1 MASVDSLTF
10 DLADCELV
18 QQAEAER
25 IWVNPDHVAHRLKF
39 DTGVI
44 YWPFDLT
51 DPDAARAFYRRE
63 CELNR
68 GVMLEMEPVTAAGVE
83 GLAGVFKYRS
93 PIPGSLGM
101 AYVGIL
107 WLPFR
112 DCRFQVNVEAV
123 EQGTTGMR
131 EAAVMVIEGDKWP
144 MEPQAEI
151 PVINSQEE
159 LDALYAKAREKPL
172 KRLPS
177 DDPKYDASFP
187 QHPLSLVRAGL
198 ARVIA
203 SARLGSDARGLQPH
217 RVSR

>member
-10 DLADCELV
+10 DLADSELV
-18 QQAEAER
+18 QQADSER
-25 IWVNPDHVAHRLKF
+25 IWVSPDSVAYRLKF
-39 DTGVI
+39 DRGAI

-51 DPDAARAFYRRE
+51 DPVAAREFYRRE
-63 CELNR
+63 CGQNA
-68 GVMLEMEPVTAAGVE
+68 GVMLEMEPVTAAGAE
-83 GLAGVFKYRS
+83 GLSGVFKYRS
-93 PIPGSLGM
+93 PVPGSLGM

-123 EQGTTGMR
+123 EMGTTGMR

-151 PVINSQEE
+151 PIINSQEE
-159 LDALYAKAREKPL
+159 LDALYAKAWERPL
-172 KRLPS
+172 RWLPS

-187 QHPLSLVRAGL
+187 QHPLALVRAGL
-198 ARVIA
+198 ARAIA
-203 SARLGSDARGLQPH
+203 TAQLGPDARGLAPH
-217 RVSR
+217 RVGR

>member
-18 QQAEAER
+18 QQAETER
-25 IWVNPDHVAHRLKF
+25 IWVSADHVAHRLKF
-39 DTGVI
+39 DHGVI

-51 DPDAARAFYRRE
+51 DPDAARAFYRQE
-63 CELNR
+63 CEQNA
-68 GVMLEMEPVTAAGVE
+68 GVMLEMEPVTAAGAE

-93 PIPGSLGM
+93 PVPVGLGM

-112 DCRFQVNVEAV
+112 DYRFQVNVEAV

-131 EAAVMVIEGDKWP
+131 EAAVMVVEGDKWP
-144 MEPQAEI
+144 MEQQAEI

-159 LDALYAKAREKPL
+159 LDALYAKARQRPL
-172 KRLPS
+172 RQLPS
-177 DDPKYDASFP
+177 DDPKYDTSFP
-187 QHPLSLVRAGL
+187 RHPLSLVRAGL
-198 ARVIA
+198 SRVIA
-203 SARLGSDARGLQPH
+203 TAQLGPDARGLRPH
-217 RVSR
+217 RISR